1 MNHMQELT
9 GDAIQ
14 EKVAAV
20 WREILEAATVG
31 VDESLI
37 DLGGDSIAATM
48 CAHRLQTEFG
58 VRVPVS
64 TLLDETTTV
73 RSLSA
78 HIRTASAVPQG
89 QRAGASAV
97 VSAN

>member
-1 MNHMQELT
+1 MQESI
-9 GDAIQ
+9 GDAIEDQ
-14 EKVAAV
+14 VAAV
-20 WREILEAATVG
+20 WREILEAGTIG

-48 CAHRLQTEFG
+48 CANRLQTVFG

-73 RSLSA
+73 RTLSA
-78 HIRTASAVPQG
+78 QIRTA
-89 QRAGASAV
+89 GASIRTGDELG
-97 VSAN
+97 